1 MNGANVNKLAE
12 DMRHE
17 LIAPKIQKM
26 RFWIDDVNRQMKE
39 TLDNKIKRQPFVS
52 STERGQSGKGKKK
65 V

>member
-26 RFWIDDVNRQMKE
+26 RFWIDDVNRQMNE
-39 TLDNKIKRQPFVS
+39 TLDNKIKR
-52 STERGQSGKGKKK
+52 
-65 V
+65 